1 MAYNTK
7 NIVRDASGAPIPQL
21 FNPAADE
28 YQPLEGTGGAHK
40 TQLSGSTVPVA
51 VTMQNAAAAN
61 GNGASLT
68 VTGLGTAVLT
78 VSGTFSATVNFESS
92 NDGGT
97 SWFPHLATKMGDGA
111 IANTTFTTG
120 QYRLNVAGVD
130 LVRARISGYVSGTV
144 TVIGKTSAI
153 VAPSKAITI
162 AGSKVEEIIQNQQIL
177 IKQNVSRDIFG
188 ATWTK
193 VSSPTLTRTDKAFG
207 LVANAGVDFASVT
220 NDFDSRPIWGEMEEV
235 TDVLGNVFTRI
246 PKVYIRKLN
255 GASFR
260 GWQISKHRHSGFYL
274 PWCFWDFTNNKELPY
289 YDHGKYKATK
299 DASGRLESKPNLYPL
314 VNDHLVNFRTFA
326 NNNNA
331 GGLLG
336 YQQLDIHVVDLL
348 QALFYVEFATLNSQA
363 VMQGYTTGQYS
374 ATHTATVAETGVN
387 RIIVVNAH
395 ADLYRVGQAI
405 SVGTSQGG
413 NEIFYGRTITAIDA
427 YDASNKAV
435 SFDGTPVNIAVGN
448 MLYNTGWKNGFSRG
462 TIAASTGCIVA
473 NDGKYPCVY
482 RGIESPFGDVEQFV
496 DGVNIN
502 EWQAWVT
509 PNAADYASNVF
520 ASPYLQ
526 LGYINHS
533 ADGYITA
540 MGHDANYPYAALP
553 TAAGGGT
560 ATFYSD
566 YYYQSTGQKIAV
578 FGGRWSGAALAG
590 ASYWGLS
597 AASSTA
603 TVTLGG
609 RLIRKDL

>member
-1 MAYNTK
+1 MHPMVRQLLFTK
-7 NIVRDASGAPIPQL
+7 RKHPI
-21 FNPAADE
+21 
-28 YQPLEGTGGAHK
+28 YG
-40 TQLSGSTVPVA
+40 
-51 VTMQNAAAAN
+51 
-61 GNGASLT
+61 
-68 VTGLGTAVLT
+68 
-78 VSGTFSATVNFESS
+78 VSWDKG
-92 NDGGT
+92 
-97 SWFPHLATKMGDGA
+97 
-111 IANTTFTTG
+111 
-120 QYRLNVAGVD
+120 
-130 LVRARISGYVSGTV
+130 
-144 TVIGKTSAI
+144 
-153 VAPSKAITI
+153 
-162 AGSKVEEIIQNQQIL
+162 
-177 IKQNVSRDIFG
+177 
-188 ATWTK
+188 
-193 VSSPTLTRTDKAFG
+193 SSPTLTRTDASIG
-207 LVANAGVDFASVT
+207 MVAAAGVDGAFAR
-220 NDFDSRPIWGEMEEV
+220 NDFDGAEIYRDIYDV
-235 TDVLGNVFTRI
+235 TDTLGNVFRRI
-246 PKVYIRKLN
+246 PKFYICKTD
-255 GASFR
+255 GVGFKT
-260 GWQISKHRHSGFYL
+260 WQISKTQYPGFYL
-274 PWCFWDFTNNKELPY
+274 PWCFWNFTTSQELPHV
-289 YDHGKYKATK
+289 DVGKNKATK
-299 DASGRLESKPNLYPL
+299 DGSNKLESKPNLYPL
-314 VNDHLVNFRTFA
+314 VNDTIVNFRTFA
-326 NNNNA
+326 RNNNA

-336 YQQLDIHVVDLL
+336 YQQLDIHVVDVL

-553 TAAGGGT
+553 TAVGGST
-560 ATFYSD
+560 TTFYSD